1 MKPNGKRRQ
10 NWVSFHNGVA
20 EITDTMRIP
29 NEAASMLLYGLCATG
44 NVRCLN
50 DQLDFID
57 PDECTLTE
65 FSAAGAFIAVNDL
78 RHFLA
83 EWSSAPQPSLI
94 NVEIAKRLPRR
105 IPWKQF
111 CNEIRDAC
119 NGWRGPG
126 KHQMTGKTKDEEF
139 EERLAASEKR
149 VAELEA
155 KLRGEP
161 PRRQTPEP
169 HKPYDPTANFGIAT
183 FRCPSNGRRCHRQID
198 GRLAQRRTQ
207 TQPRNRHVSGAT
219 HERRERPCANP
230 TGFRLG

>member
-29 NEAASMLLYGLCATG
+29 NEAASMLLHGLCATG

-65 FSAAGAFIAVNDL
+65 FSGEAAFIAADDV

-83 EWSSAPQPSLI
+83 EWSSAPQRLLM
-94 NVEIAKRLPRR
+94 NAEIAKRLPRR

-126 KHQMTGKTKDEEF
+126 KPAWGFGDKQIQRSAN
-139 EERLAASEKR
+139 RL
-149 VAELEA
+149 
-155 KLRGEP
+155 
-161 PRRQTPEP
+161 
-169 HKPYDPTANFGIAT
+169 
-183 FRCPSNGRRCHRQID
+183 
-198 GRLAQRRTQ
+198 
-207 TQPRNRHVSGAT
+207 
-219 HERRERPCANP
+219 REN
-230 TGFRLG
+230 